1 MFANIFAKQLKLG
14 FRNKSNMFW
23 TLMFPIMLGILFKV
37 AFGGIFSTYELSAI
51 KTAVVYET
59 ENEQLRENIRDFLE
73 GLSSDGEKKLL
84 DITYTDADT
93 AMEMLKDE
101 SQVNGIITVKDD
113 GRLAL
118 SVWDN
123 GVRSTIQ
130 GNIVMTYNQNVELV
144 ERTVRE
150 DPGKAADVIDRI
162 SRRIS
167 YIDAKGLEGENKDPY
182 VAYFYNLIAM
192 TALFAALCSVRI
204 GNSCQ
209 ANMSALGAR
218 TNASPV
224 RRMAIQ
230 AASLLAAYIVQ
241 TTVIL
246 IGITFLLFG
255 LGVNFGGDIP
265 MIYVTTV
272 LASLLGTALGFFVG
286 NIGSWS
292 VDKKEGILTA
302 IIMLGCA
309 LSGLMLGELK
319 VIVEENAPLINR
331 INPAAVISDAYYCL
345 NMFGV
350 GARYMQKVIY
360 MIAGSAVLTVAG
372 LFLGRRNHYD
382 SI

>member
-37 AFGGIFSTYELSAI
+37 AFGGIFSAYELSAI

-84 DITYTDADT
+84 EITYTDSDT

-101 SQVNGIITVKDD
+101 SQVNGVITVKED

-118 SVWDN
+118 AIWDN

-130 GNIVMTYNQNVELV
+130 GNIVMTYNQNAELM
-144 ERTVRE
+144 ERTIKE
-150 DPGKAADVIDRI
+150 SPEKAAAVMERI
-162 SRRIS
+162 SERVS
-167 YIDAKGLEGENKDPY
+167 YINAKGLEGENKDPY
-182 VAYFYNLIAM
+182 IAYFYNLIAM

-209 ANMSALGAR
+209 ANMSSIGAR

-319 VIVEENAPLINR
+319 VIVAENAPVINR

-350 GARYMQKVIY
+350 GARYMQTVIY

>member
-37 AFGGIFSTYELSAI
+37 AFSGIFSAYELSAI

-84 DITYTDADT
+84 EVTYTDADT

-101 SQVNGIITVKDD
+101 SQVNGVITVKED

-118 SVWDN
+118 AIWDN

-130 GNIVMTYNQNVELV
+130 GNIVMTYNQNAALMEKTIK
-144 ERTVRE
+144 ESPE
-150 DPGKAADVIDRI
+150 KAAAVMERI
-162 SRRIS
+162 SERVS
-167 YIDAKGLEGENKDPY
+167 YINAKGLEGENKDPY
-182 VAYFYNLIAM
+182 IAYFYNLIAM

-209 ANMSALGAR
+209 ANMSSIGAR

-286 NIGSWS
+286 NSGSWS

-319 VIVEENAPLINR
+319 VIVAENAPMINR

-350 GARYMQKVIY
+350 GARYMQTVIY
-360 MIAGSAVLTVAG
+360 MLAGSAVLTVAG

>member
-37 AFGGIFSTYELSAI
+37 AFGGIFSAYELSAI

-209 ANMSALGAR
+209 ANMSSIGAR

-255 LGVNFGGDIP
+255 LGINFGGDIP

-292 VDKKEGILTA
+292 LDKKEGILTA
-302 IIMLGCA
+302 IIMIGCT
-309 LSGLMLGELK
+309 LSGLMLGEVK
-319 VIVEENAPLINR
+319 VIVVEKAPIINR
-331 INPAAVISDAYYCL
+331 LNPAAVICDAYYCL

-350 GARYMQKVIY
+350 GARYMQTVIY
-360 MIAGSAVLTVAG
+360 MLTGSAVLTAAG